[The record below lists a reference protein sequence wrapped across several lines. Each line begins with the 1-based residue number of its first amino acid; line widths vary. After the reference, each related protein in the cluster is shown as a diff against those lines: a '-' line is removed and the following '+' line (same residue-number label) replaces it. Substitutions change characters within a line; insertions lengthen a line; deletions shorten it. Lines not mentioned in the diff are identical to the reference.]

1 MLAKYSRDR
10 LSRQYPRLLS
20 NLSPCPPLLLRRDT
34 GRESKPPNVLT
45 GSFRGTKSLFEN
57 SSPSPLRE
65 RGTQGV
71 RVTTI
76 IRTQRGMG
84 LLNKT

>member
-1 MLAKYSRDR
+1 
-10 LSRQYPRLLS
+10 LLS
-20 NLSPCPPLLLRRDT
+20 NLSPCPPLLLKRGIIGESRRET
-34 GRESKPPNVLT
+34 KPPNVLT

-71 RVTTI
+71 RATTI

-84 LLNKT
+84 LLTKT